1 MRRLLWVSV
10 FILLFASLSFGKQIT
25 VGVYLSLTGSIAAWG
40 RIELQ
45 GIRVAKMMNPSVG
58 GNRIKLLVLDV
69 GSKPEGAAL
78 VAERFAYKGVKF
90 VIGPVATPMALA
102 ALPILEK
109 NRIVDVIPTANSVGL
124 VEKRPFASRVC
135 FTNRIQAKILADYIY
150 SDRLKRGVII
160 RDTCTEY
167 SLDLAKRFKND
178 FEKEGGTIIR
188 IYDIHSDQKD
198 FTPIVTDIK
207 KVNPDFI
214 FFTNYYNTIALFL
227 RQMREMG
234 LKQKVFAGSA
244 ASSHAL
250 LKIAGKYANGLIFAD
265 DFDPLIPQGKLSK
278 RFIELFKKT
287 YHRLPDSPEA
297 LAGDA
302 YLLLMKG
309 FEKAGFKPQAVA
321 HFVRNTTFYGI
332 TGKIVIKNGSVN
344 RTVVLRKVEHGR
356 FIPVALYEP

>member
-1 MRRLLWVSV
+1 MRR
-10 FILLFASLSFGKQIT
+10 FILVAVFTLFLSPLSFGKLIT
-25 VGVYLSLTGSIAAWG
+25 VGVYLSLTGPIAAWG

-45 GIRVAKMMNPSVG
+45 GIKVAKMMNPSVR

-78 VAERFAYKGVKF
+78 TAERFASKGVKF

-109 NRIVDVIPTANSVGL
+109 HKIVDVIPTANSVGL

-135 FTNRIQAKILADYIY
+135 FTNRVQAKILADYIY
-150 SDRLKRGVII
+150 SAKLKRGVII

-167 SLDLAKRFKND
+167 SLDLAKRFKAD
-178 FEKEGGTIIR
+178 FEKEGGR
-188 IYDIHSDQKD
+188 IVKVYDIHSSEKD
-198 FTPIVTDIK
+198 FTPIITDMK

-214 FFTNYYNTIALFL
+214 LFTNYYNTIALFL
-227 RQMREMG
+227 RQLREMG

-250 LKIAGKYANGLIFAD
+250 LKIAGRYANGLVFTD
-265 DFDPLIPQGKLSK
+265 DFDPLIPQGELSK
-278 RFIELFKKT
+278 KFIKLFKET

-302 YLLLMKG
+302 YLLLIEGLK
-309 FEKAGFKPQAVA
+309 KAGFNTKDIA
-321 HFVRNTTFYGI
+321 HFIRNTTFYGI
-332 TGKIVIKNGSVN
+332 TGKIIIKNGSVN
-344 RTVVLRKVEHGR
+344 RTVVLREVRNGKFVP
-356 FIPVALYEP
+356 IAVYEP